1 MSLEP
6 KDLTERI
13 KDTIHFDEYVPK
25 MGREEDVIVSS
36 FKVFGKE
43 PARDLEH
50 FIERGYDWVLDAE
63 STPGEMEDGDYL
75 VFVESER
82 DMNFPKNFM
91 QMMNDIS
98 NLVEDGKTFTMSY
111 YQGGKEQS
119 VYNLTKENIQGVV
132 PLTSQ
137 KYKSLSRM
145 QDTMENMLNVA
156 RVPRRANDLDKF
168 KQYERK
174 DRYYGRREL

>member
-6 KDLTERI
+6 KDLTDRI
-13 KDTIHFDEYVPK
+13 KDTVHFDEYVPK

-91 QMMNDIS
+91 MLEKKQRLDEAREIVKTEELWDQMKKDI
-98 NLVEDGKTFTMSY
+98 
-111 YQGGKEQS
+111 
-119 VYNLTKENIQGVV
+119 
-132 PLTSQ
+132 
-137 KYKSLSRM
+137 
-145 QDTMENMLNVA
+145 
-156 RVPRRANDLDKF
+156 
-168 KQYERK
+168 
-174 DRYYGRREL
+174 